1 MQWQK
6 SMRIEK
12 MSRCITVMRVG
23 LKIWFWNE
31 SDPHVT
37 LYVFMGGL
45 GSLSYRVSRKRS
57 EHHSIKAFV
66 ERADALLPN
75 QLSQDVPETVGIF
88 ALRSCGSN
96 TNTRQTFCRRSRW
109 RTWQRLT
116 HRSGNETSARREE
129 SPRPSWRS
137 LPSRR
142 QTECW
147 ERWAPSDWTQ
157 QQVYYTQSRSSW
169 EQHKVDRPDGPMQ
182 GRFAYLNIN
191 KRRSCDP
198 TDLLPSG
205 VSEYFSHSY
214 VMKYI
219 PLAGTSETECDSC
232 QSSDISVSEPLKQH
246 FHVFILPWTAQE
258 PINILQ

>member
-1 MQWQK
+1 
-6 SMRIEK
+6 

-23 LKIWFWNE
+23 LKIWIWSE

-37 LYVFMGGL
+37 LYMFMGAL
-45 GSLSYRVSRKRS
+45 WSLSYRVSRKRS

-66 ERADALLPN
+66 ERANALLPN
-75 QLSQDVPETVGIF
+75 QLSQDVPEAVGIF
-88 ALRSCGSN
+88 ALRSCRSN

-147 ERWAPSDWTQ
+147 ERWAPSDWMQ
-157 QQVYYTQSRSSW
+157 GQVYYTQSRSLW
-169 EQHKVDRPDGPMQ
+169 EQHKVDWPDGPIVHIWILIS
-182 GRFAYLNIN
+182 GGHVTRLT
-191 KRRSCDP
+191 SCP
-198 TDLLPSG
+198 PAWAS
-205 VSEYFSHSY
+205 
-214 VMKYI
+214 
-219 PLAGTSETECDSC
+219 TSATRTSWSTFHWPAHLRQSDSC
-232 QSSDISVSEPLKQH
+232 QSSDNQLSCIHITLNCT
-246 FHVFILPWTAQE
+246 WT
-258 PINILQ
+258 N

>member
-1 MQWQK
+1 MIFYIRG
-6 SMRIEK
+6 MFYGNLNLRIEK
-12 MSRCITVMRVG
+12 MPRCIT
-23 LKIWFWNE
+23 K

-45 GSLSYRVSRKRS
+45 WSLSYRVSRKRS
-57 EHHSIKAFV
+57 EHHSSKAFV

-75 QLSQDVPETVGIF
+75 QLPQDVPEAVGIF
-88 ALRSCGSN
+88 ALRSCGTN
-96 TNTRQTFCRRSRW
+96 TNTHQTFCGRSRW

-147 ERWAPSDWTQ
+147 ERWAPSDWRQ
-157 QQVYYTQSRSSW
+157 RQVYYTQSRSSW
-169 EQHKVDRPDGPMQ
+169 QQHRVDRPDE
-182 GRFAYLNIN
+182 YLNIN
-191 KRRSCDP
+191 KRRLCDP
-198 TDLLPSG
+198 SDLLPSG

-219 PLAGTSETECDSC
+219 PLAGTSETESDSC
-232 QSSDISVSEPLKQH
+232 QSSDISVSEPLNC
-246 FHVFILPWTAQE
+246 HVFILPWTAHE